1 MIRLKQINHI
11 SSIALENVN
20 LKVRIDSL
28 LFDILVDSTLLTSQ
42 VIKMQSIH
50 NHSVFELHSIISGK
64 GALIIGDQEQSVNC
78 GDIYLIGPNVFHSL
92 TPAKNEVITHFTL
105 RFTFR
110 IDERHDAWFPADEAD
125 QIKAALSDVT
135 FYRFFNP
142 GQPHEIDRLMAGIQR
157 EIKSPS
163 VGVYTNVQ
171 ALFTQLIVQLVRE
184 IRLQTDTQPSSTHS
198 FPHKVKDELR
208 SRIID
213 QFFRDFREPLTIAM
227 LADKLHLSVRQVN
240 RLLRQD
246 YHTTFKQKLL
256 DNRVE
261 KAKYLLRSS
270 DMSVQRIAEEVGYA
284 TADNFT
290 RIFHKKTGL
299 TPSEFRKMKS

>member
-1 MIRLKQINHI
+1 MKLNEH
-11 SSIALENVN
+11 SLTASLEKVN
-20 LKVRIDSL
+20 LKVRIHSL
-28 LFDILVDSTLLTSQ
+28 LFDILVDSTLLASQ

-50 NHSVFELHSIISGK
+50 THSVFELHSILSGK
-64 GALIIGDQEQSVNC
+64 GILIVGDQEQSVNG
-78 GDIYLIGPNVFHSL
+78 GDVFLIGPNIFHSL
-92 TPAKNEVITHFTL
+92 SPVKNEVVTHFTL
-105 RFTFR
+105 RFSFR
-110 IDERHDAWFPADEAD
+110 VDERHDSWLPTAETD
-125 QIKAALSDVT
+125 QIKATLSNVT

-142 GQPHEIDRLMAGIQR
+142 DQPHEIGRLMEGIQN

-163 VGVYTNVQ
+163 ISAYTNIQ
-171 ALFTQLIVQLVRE
+171 GLFTQLIAQLVRS
-184 IRLQTDTQPSSTHS
+184 IHLQTEAEISAIQKLPY
-198 FPHKVKDELR
+198 KVKDELR

-213 QFFRDFREPLTIAM
+213 QFFRDFSKPLTIAM

-240 RLLRQD
+240 RLLRQE

-270 DMSVQRIAEEVGYA
+270 DMSVQRIAEEVGYT

-290 RIFHKKTGL
+290 RIFNKKTGL
-299 TPSEFRKMKS
+299 TPSEFRKSMKT